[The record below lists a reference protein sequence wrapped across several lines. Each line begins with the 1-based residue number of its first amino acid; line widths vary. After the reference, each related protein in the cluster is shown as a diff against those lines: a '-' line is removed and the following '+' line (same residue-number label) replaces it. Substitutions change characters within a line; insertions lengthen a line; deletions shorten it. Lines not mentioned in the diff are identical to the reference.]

1 MAHIE
6 KWKTGYRVRWRDPD
20 RQYRSRTAPNL
31 ETARKLKRLVEEA
44 VAQGVKWQP
53 GGSGEG
59 IDLEEILRDYI
70 RECVRMFRPATVR
83 RYATCLEMFRMW
95 MSATKKG
102 MTPSTLSKALMAD
115 FYAHLVKTGRH
126 GRTRT
131 PGSAQKIVAAVELF
145 WRWAYEQEDYGETI
159 PRPRRLPFARQP
171 RTPTIAPTW
180 EEMDRCVA
188 ACSGWHRQ
196 LAILLRFTG
205 LRVQQVML
213 LKWSDFDL
221 AAETLLIRGE
231 LGKTLQ
237 ERSGRIIP
245 VSQYL
250 VDELKAM
257 TPPRERTGFIVECG
271 RKADGPRAREAR
283 ARDMARAWKRAGV
296 REEVWKQR
304 PHHAFRK
311 GFRSGLKR
319 LGADDMAVEFLLG
332 HSLGIAGVYTDPD
345 SMPLR
350 DAVNLIPPLT
360 KMGEVVEFGTV

>member
-1 MAHIE
+1 VASIE
-6 KWKTGYRVRWRDPD
+6 KWKGGYRVRWRDPD
-20 RQYRSRTAPNL
+20 RQCRSRTAPNL
-31 ETARKLKRLVEEA
+31 ETARKLKRFVEEA

-53 GGSGEG
+53 GGVGEG
-59 IDLEEILRDYI
+59 TDLEEILRDYI

-83 RYATCLEMFRMW
+83 RYACCLEMLRTW
-95 MSATKKG
+95 MCATKKE
-102 MTPSTLSKALMAD
+102 MTPSTLSKALIAD
-115 FYAHLVKTGRH
+115 YYEYLVKTGRH

-171 RTPTIAPTW
+171 RTPTVAPTW
-180 EEMDRCVA
+180 HEMDRCVA

-196 LAILLRFTG
+196 LVILLRFTG
-205 LRVQQVML
+205 LRVQQAML
-213 LKWSDFDL
+213 LKWVDFDL
-221 AAETLLIRGE
+221 TAATLRVRGE
-231 LGKTLQ
+231 LGKSSQ
-237 ERSGRIIP
+237 ERAGRI
-245 VSQYL
+245 VSVSHHL
-250 VDELKAM
+250 AEELMAM
-257 TPPRERTGFIVECG
+257 KPPQERTGFIVECG

-345 SMPLR
+345 AMPLR
-350 DAVNLIPPLT
+350 DAVDRIPPLT
-360 KMGEVVEFGTV
+360 QMGEVVEFGTL